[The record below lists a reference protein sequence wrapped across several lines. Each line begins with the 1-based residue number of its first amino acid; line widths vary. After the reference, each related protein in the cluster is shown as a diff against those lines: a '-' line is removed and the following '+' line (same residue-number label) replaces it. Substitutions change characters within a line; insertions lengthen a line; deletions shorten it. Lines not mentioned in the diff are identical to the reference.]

1 MSPLPDSSRRRFLA
15 GSTAMG
21 AMGLGAAIGVP
32 AALANNDKRDELR
45 VGVMNLQLYSH
56 LGIWAPLLKP
66 FTGMRISHCW
76 DINPNVAESFA
87 KGYNAT
93 AVNNFDDMLGKVDAI
108 ISGGYYNNPWN
119 HIIHEPYLEAG
130 LPNLINR
137 PFANSLA
144 KGDKMIELAR
154 KHKAPL
160 LVPSSFEHT
169 HAMVQAKIWAK
180 DKKITCYNATD
191 SSDDYSTHGIH
202 GVYIV
207 CRAIAEAGNRV
218 VSVAHQAKNW
228 HSSPAVVTYEHQ
240 APDGRTFMGTLH
252 LGPFG
257 LGGIRIHT
265 EKEYGGKG
273 FQIEHGTGYPY
284 NKTQLWAP
292 TLWEFESLARG
303 NEPSQSLEQIEHKHK
318 AYMAGFWSILK
329 KEGKP
334 TRLDEVPADWE
345 APVDIP
351 NLNHQETAHFRKKFG

>member
-1 MSPLPDSSRRRFLA
+1 MSPLPDSSRRSFLA
-15 GSTAMG
+15 VSTAMG
-21 AMGLGAAIGVP
+21 VTGLGAAIGMP
-32 AALANNDKRDELR
+32 AAVANNDNRDEVR

-56 LGIWAPLLKP
+56 MGIWAPILKP
-66 FTGMRISHCW
+66 FTGMRITHCW
-76 DINPNVAESFA
+76 DINPNIAESFA
-87 KGYNAT
+87 KGYNAI
-93 AVNNFDDMLGKVDAI
+93 AVKNFDDMLGKVDAV

-119 HIIHEPYLEAG
+119 HIIHQPYLEAG

-144 KGDKMIELAR
+144 KGDKMIEMAR
-154 KHKAPL
+154 KYKAPI

-180 DKKITCYNATD
+180 DKKITCYNATN

-202 GVYIV
+202 GVYLV
-207 CRAIAEAGNRV
+207 CRAIAEAGNPV
-218 VSVAHQAKNW
+218 VSVAQQAKNW

-240 APDGRTFMGTLH
+240 TPDGRTFMGTLH
-252 LGPFG
+252 LGSFG

-265 EKEYGGKG
+265 EEEYGGKG
-273 FQIEHGTGYPY
+273 FQIDLGTGYPY
-284 NKTQLWAP
+284 NRTQLWAP
-292 TLWEFESLARG
+292 TIWEFESLARG

-318 AYMAGFWSILK
+318 VYMAGFWSVLR

-334 TRLDEVPADWE
+334 THLDEIPADWE

-351 NLNHQETAHFRKKFG
+351 NLNHKDTALFRKKFG

>member
-1 MSPLPDSSRRRFLA
+1 MVCTMRNRRSFLSS
-15 GSTAMG
+15 STAMG
-21 AMGLGAAIGVP
+21 AVGLGAAIGMP

-45 VGVMNLQLYSH
+45 VGVMNLELYSH
-56 LGIWAPLLKP
+56 MGIWAPILKP
-66 FTGMRISHCW
+66 FTGMRITHCW
-76 DINPNVAESFA
+76 DINPNIAEGFA

-93 AVNNFDDMLGKVDAI
+93 AVKNFDDMLGKVDAI

-144 KGDKMIELAR
+144 KGDKMIEMAR
-154 KHKAPL
+154 KHKAPI

-169 HAMVQAKIWAK
+169 HPMVQAKTWAK

-202 GVYIV
+202 GVYLV
-207 CRAIAEAGNRV
+207 CRAIAEAGNPV
-218 VSVAHQAKNW
+218 VSVAQHAKNW

-257 LGGIRIHT
+257 LGCIRIHT
-265 EKEYGGKG
+265 EDEYGGKG
-273 FQIEHGTGYPY
+273 FQIDQGIGYPY

-292 TLWEFESLARG
+292 TIWEFESLARG

-334 TRLDEVPADWE
+334 MRLDEVPADWE

-351 NLNHQETAHFRKKFG
+351 NLNHKDTARFRKKFG